1 MQTFYMMVG
10 IPGSGKSF
18 FAERVHNAVVHSSDA
33 IRAEVLGDE
42 NDQTK
47 QELVFQTLHE
57 RVFREL
63 ADGKNVVYD
72 ATNINYKRRM
82 AFLQQINAMR
92 IPSLWTVC
100 VFMAVPYETCIERN
114 NNRERSVPEA
124 VIHKM
129 YKKFDIPM
137 KAEGWDE
144 ILVVDSED
152 RFDRLNDLLTR
163 LSKLDHDNPHHEYTV
178 GLHCMA
184 TQQYLLTHYKDFDI
198 CLSRA
203 ALLHDIGKE
212 RAKVFH
218 DAKGNPTE
226 IAHYYQ
232 HERMGAYES
241 FGYTSDLSMEQRLKV
256 ALLIRWHMWPYAV
269 EKSDSPSKTA
279 NKIRRLL
286 GEDIW
291 KEVMVLNDCDR
302 HAH

>member
-57 RVFREL
+57 RVFRDL

-178 GLHCMA
+178 GLQHSNISLPIIKISIFACHAPLFFTILGKNGQRYSMMQKAILRKLPTIINMSAWVLMKVLA
-184 TQQYLLTHYKDFDI
+184 TPAI
-198 CLSRA
+198 SVWSR
-203 ALLHDIGKE
+203 G
-212 RAKVFH
+212 
-218 DAKGNPTE
+218 
-226 IAHYYQ
+226 
-232 HERMGAYES
+232 
-241 FGYTSDLSMEQRLKV
+241 
-256 ALLIRWHMWPYAV
+256 
-269 EKSDSPSKTA
+269 
-279 NKIRRLL
+279 
-286 GEDIW
+286 
-291 KEVMVLNDCDR
+291 
-302 HAH
+302 